1 MASSKASTSAREQ
14 CQQQANLQMKS
25 VKNFREIGC
34 NECLNGAGLDFDFT
48 MAFQPIVD
56 VSSRT
61 VFAQEALV
69 RGIGDLPAGT
79 VFSHVNDENRYA
91 FDQACRVKAV
101 SLAARLNITSM
112 LSINFMPNAVYRPEL
127 CIRTTLAAASEYGF
141 PVNRIMFEVTESEK
155 VDDIPHLQSIFNYY
169 QELGFSTALDDFGA
183 GFSGLNMLSDL
194 DINVLKLDMHL
205 ARDIDK
211 NHRKH
216 AIVKGVTA
224 ACQELGIKV
233 IAEGVETQAEF
244 AALRSI
250 GINLFQGFLFARP
263 TYEAQANVD
272 WSQIT
277 P

>member
-1 MASSKASTSAREQ
+1 
-14 CQQQANLQMKS
+14 MKS